1 MIQFDVS
8 FVPRALIRAKVV
20 MFMFA
25 HMAYSSY
32 EYGVVLR
39 FVRGYSKDEVKRERA
54 RREKWLLEKYNSPT
68 SEAVEKYRRSV
79 QGLIP
84 LRELDGDPYALVLYF
99 DAIDDDYTL
108 KWISISSLQPAT
120 TSNRGKKSPLKKRHP
135 PMITS
140 CITRKKK
147 YEPAHD
153 KALVRELSLT
163 HDDGSWLENLL
174 PRKVQ
179 KPKDSHVL
187 SRAVRR
193 NLLQSSSGSSTSWLE
208 KLLPPKKRNSPK
220 DPPESEHAIYVPP
233 KKPKGSGGKEAHV
246 Q

>member
-1 MIQFDVS
+1 MIQVDIS
-8 FVPRALIRAKVV
+8 YVPHALIRAKVI

-39 FVRGYSKDEVKRERA
+39 FVRGYSKDEIKRERA

-84 LRELDGDPYALVLYF
+84 LRELDGDSYALVLYF
-99 DAIDDDYTL
+99 DVIDGDYVL
-108 KWISISSLQPAT
+108 KWVKISSLLPVV
-120 TSNRGKKSPLKKRHP
+120 TSNHHKKSPPKKRHP
-135 PMITS
+135 PMITG

-147 YEPAHD
+147 YEPAED
-153 KALVRELSLT
+153 KALVSELSLT
-163 HDDGSWLENLL
+163 QASWLEKLL
-174 PRKVQ
+174 PKKKSA
-179 KPKDSHVL
+179 KPAVILPSQHISPVVH
-187 SRAVRR
+187 RALNAR
-193 NLLQSSSGSSTSWLE
+193 LGGDTGLWLE
-208 KLLPPKKRNSPK
+208 KLLPPKKRSDPK
-220 DPPESEHAIYVPP
+220 DPPETEPAI
-233 KKPKGSGGKEAHV
+233 